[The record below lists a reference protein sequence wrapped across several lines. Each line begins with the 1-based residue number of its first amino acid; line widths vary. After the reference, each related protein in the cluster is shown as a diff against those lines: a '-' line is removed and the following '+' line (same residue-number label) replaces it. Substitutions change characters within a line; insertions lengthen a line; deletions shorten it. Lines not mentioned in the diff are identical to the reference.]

1 MISENM
7 KKKEINNIQIK
18 PIDCDLSENTKN
30 YLKWLDWANNAMKAY
45 ATQLFLI
52 T

>member
-18 PIDCDLSENTKN
+18 PIDCNLSDNTKN
-30 YLKWLDWANNAMKAY
+30 YLKWVEWANKTMEVY
-45 ATQLFLI
+45 ANQLFLI
-52 T
+52 W